1 MIRRV
6 APILMIVVL
15 AALGT
20 GMLQALHEHAHALAD
35 GAAGHHH
42 HDDHDHDHGGRHDH
56 PAPPHH
62 DNTNCELHAL
72 LRAPIVSAG
81 PVAVL
86 ICLGLFVAF
95 LTTVEPPLAS
105 RRVPLRCDCRG
116 PPSR

>member
-1 MIRRV
+1 
-6 APILMIVVL
+6 MIVVL

-20 GMLQALHEHAHALAD
+20 GMLQALHEHAHELAD
-35 GAAGHHH
+35 ASAH
-42 HDDHDHDHGGRHDH
+42 DHDHDHDHDAPHDH

-62 DNTNCELHAL
+62 DETTCELHAL

-81 PVAVL
+81 PVAIL

>member
-6 APILMIVVL
+6 APILLIVVL

-35 GAAGHHH
+35 AGASAECHG
-42 HDDHDHDHGGRHDH
+42 HDHGSDHEPAPVRHDES
-56 PAPPHH
+56 
-62 DNTNCELHAL
+62 NCELHAL
-72 LRAPIVSAG
+72 LRAPILSAG
-81 PVAVL
+81 PVAIL

-95 LTTVEPPLAS
+95 LTSVEPPLAS

-116 PPSR
+116 PPTR

>member
-1 MIRRV
+1 MTRRV

-15 AALGT
+15 AALGS
-20 GMLQALHEHAHALAD
+20 GALQALHEHAHQLAD
-35 GAAGHHH
+35 AGAHDECHGHEGATPHDHPTPPHH
-42 HDDHDHDHGGRHDH
+42 HDE
-56 PAPPHH
+56 
-62 DNTNCELHAL
+62 TNCELHAL

-95 LTTVEPPLAS
+95 LTMVEPPLAS

>member
-1 MIRRV
+1 MTRRV

-15 AALGT
+15 AALGS
-20 GMLQALHEHAHALAD
+20 GALQALHEHAHVLTDASAP
-35 GAAGHHH
+35 G
-42 HDDHDHDHGGRHDH
+42 HDHDHEGDTHHDH

-62 DNTNCELHAL
+62 DETNCELHAL
-72 LRAPIVSAG
+72 LRAPILSAG

-95 LTTVEPPLAS
+95 LTTIEPPLAS
-105 RRVPLRCDCRG
+105 RRAPLRCDCRG